1 MKRLRPGLLE
11 VMVVRVKT
19 GEMPPQ
25 LRRATHLLVQ
35 RSLKGSLTLIAKIT
49 FLCTSFT
56 LIAKMRRQIR
66 ACLLNLRQS
75 CRSRWQRRQHRLF
88 VAASHSIEI
97 FTRSS
102 SSLRRAMPHN
112 LTAGGCMAEVAMT
125 TLTWTFVG
133 GGELISYYYTGIT
146 LTIYSSNSFFSSGG

>member
-1 MKRLRPGLLE
+1 
-11 VMVVRVKT
+11 
-19 GEMPPQ
+19 
-25 LRRATHLLVQ
+25 
-35 RSLKGSLTLIAKIT
+35 
-49 FLCTSFT
+49 
-56 LIAKMRRQIR
+56 MRRQIR
-66 ACLLNLRQS
+66 AAEPCLLNLRQS

-133 GGELISYYYTGIT
+133 GGELISYYIYWYYTYYIFIK
-146 LTIYSSNSFFSSGG
+146 LIFFLLVDDYAGEYGVPLLPIQSQ